1 MNGHSD
7 LTLVAEYLSLTHTYI
22 LWWIDDRTDVH
33 IRSTQNSLNPPSY
46 GAWKQNNDYLK
57 NLMAREFIFLSK
69 ESQLTPKKE
78 KKNSSSACYKWC
90 KCCWMH
96 PVRISY
102 IQHLNYQTKC
112 LLSNFLSFAVMQF
125 SYLLLLYFEEFID
138 TIFCKLEQGTY

>member
-78 KKNSSSACYKWC
+78 KKKTHHQRVTNDVNVVEC
-90 KCCWMH
+90 
-96 PVRISY
+96 I
-102 IQHLNYQTKC
+102 
-112 LLSNFLSFAVMQF
+112 LSGSHIYN
-125 SYLLLLYFEEFID
+125 
-138 TIFCKLEQGTY
+138 T